1 MNNLQDHI
9 AQKLDKYRGQSIYVA
24 VSGGLD
30 SMVLLHITQQL
41 GYTPTTLHVNYH
53 LRDEESNHDQKFI
66 ENYCTSH
73 QIPFLINEVELAD
86 ILKSEGG
93 NLQQTAREFRY
104 NWFREILDKDEKSVI
119 LLAHHRDDQIE
130 TFFLQAFRGAGIL
143 GLSAMPFKK
152 DKYLRPLLDIS
163 REEIMDYAQKENI
176 DWREDSSNASLKYN
190 RNKLRHEF
198 IPYMEIK
205 VPTLKAD
212 VSLFISLFQENYSAI
227 QNKVLP
233 IVSTVNDSGSMPV
246 ELIRSLNDEELN
258 ELLRQLMIS
267 TQMRGEVK
275 KLADAEN
282 NKRISLEGTLFQL
295 VKSDGAI
302 RLVKSSSK
310 LDSTIL
316 KTEIVEHLPES
327 FGKNEIYLDADK
339 VQGELT
345 LRNWKEGDRIYP
357 VGLSGSQLISKVL
370 HDQKV
375 LPELRQHIQVL
386 CDDKDVLWC
395 PGYKVGRTAL
405 ATQNSKRIL
414 KCSVTYKES

>member
-1 MNNLQDHI
+1 MNNLRDHI
-9 AQKLDKYRGQSIYVA
+9 AQKLDEYHNQSIYVA

-41 GYTPTTLHVNYH
+41 GYTPTALHVNYH
-53 LRDEESNHDQKFI
+53 LRGEESNQDQKFI

-86 ILKSEGG
+86 ILKTEGG
-93 NLQQTAREFRY
+93 NLQQTAREYRY
-104 NWFREILDKDEKSVI
+104 NWFREILDKDEKAVI

-152 DKYLRPLLDIS
+152 DNYLRPLLNIS
-163 REEIMDYAQKENI
+163 REEILDYAQKEKI

-205 VPTLKAD
+205 IPTLKAD
-212 VSLFISLFQENYSAI
+212 VSLLISLFQENYSAI

-233 IVSTVNDSGSMPV
+233 IVSKVNDSGSMSV
-246 ELIRSLNDEELN
+246 DLIRSLNDEELN
-258 ELLRQLMIS
+258 ELLRQLKIPI
-267 TQMRGEVK
+267 QMRGEVK

-282 NKRISLEGTLFQL
+282 NKRIRLEGTLFQL
-295 VKSDGAI
+295 VKSDDVL
-302 RLVKSSSK
+302 RLVESK
-310 LDSTIL
+310 GKFDSAVL
-316 KTEIVEHLPES
+316 KIETLKDLPES

-357 VGLSGSQLISKVL
+357 IGLSGSQLISKVL

-386 CDDKDVLWC
+386 CDEKDILWC
-395 PGYKVGRTAL
+395 PGHKVGRTAL

-414 KCSVTYKES
+414 KCSITYKES